1 VPDTPIRAI
10 PSFID
15 LATQNTSSDNTPD
28 GSSSPSESA
37 HSHSPHMLSVNGS
50 HDVVRSRSPSPL
62 RMRTRTGNGVEPGVR
77 QLDKQMEMNK
87 SVVVQSKRRR
97 EKDPAKYDAEGE

>member
-87 SVVVQSKRRR
+87 SKRRR

>member
-1 VPDTPIRAI
+1 
-10 PSFID
+10 
-15 LATQNTSSDNTPD
+15 
-28 GSSSPSESA
+28 
-37 HSHSPHMLSVNGS
+37 MLSVNGS
-50 HDVVRSRSPSPL
+50 NEAARSRSPSPL